1 LDASRETAQN
11 TCNYYHCCEF
21 FCFRRTRSEGFRWEV
36 FSFSRDIDLQEKK
49 EKAQLKKERK
59 TSQVNEKNTQQVP
72 RGGMEIEST
81 EQTKRR
87 RSVVV
92 VGIPGVGKST
102 VIDKMVQALKARNIP
117 AQVVN
122 YGTVMLERASKE
134 YGVNSRD
141 SIRKLPV
148 EAQRKIQVKAAT
160 AISMMRNGFIIVDT
174 HLFISTP
181 EGFWPGMPID
191 VLQALRPT
199 HIVLVTASPEE
210 IIERRKKDTSRI
222 RENVQRES
230 VELELEAAKSLL
242 FASSL
247 ICACPVLVVHNE
259 ENKVE
264 ETAQSILNA
273 IG

>member
-1 LDASRETAQN
+1 MGSVFFFPRHRSSREKRKKLN
-11 TCNYYHCCEF
+11 
-21 FCFRRTRSEGFRWEV
+21 
-36 FSFSRDIDLQEKK
+36 SR
-49 EKAQLKKERK
+49 KKERK

-102 VIDKMVQALKARNIP
+102 VIDKMVQTLKARNIP

-148 EAQRKIQVKAAT
+148 EDQRKIQVKAAT

-247 ICACPVLVVHNE
+247 ICACPVLVVHNR